1 MATLLRPAELTGTLQ
16 LLDLSEVAAARLLEI
31 DVPRLRRI
39 LSGDERLPD
48 DLHDIIAAIGRFT
61 DAVVTAMAEQ
71 DHVTV
76 YTDDRRFVR
85 ALPRYA
91 GYTAAWHRMAAARA
105 AVRNPDLQVRF
116 A

>member
-1 MATLLRPAELTGTLQ
+1 MATLLRSAELTGTLH
-16 LLDLSEVAAARLLEI
+16 LLDLSESAAARLLEI

-39 LSGDERLPD
+39 MAGDERLPD
-48 DLHDIIAAIGRFT
+48 DLHEVVEAIGRFT
-61 DAVVTAMAEQ
+61 DAVVAAMAEQ

-76 YTDDRRFVR
+76 YTDDRAFIR

-91 GYTAAWHRMAAARA
+91 GYTAAWHRTAAARA
-105 AVRNPDLQVRF
+105 AVRNPDLQVTF